1 MVMYNGTM
9 FGVSPLELVVD
20 ASAVMAVLLE
30 EPEREALIAATQG
43 RELVAPPSLPWEI
56 GNGLVA
62 VVRRKR
68 LSEPAALAAWT
79 AWGEVRMRLIDVDGS
94 RALSLAFAHD
104 LYAYDAYLLALAQ
117 QRGAELLTLDRT
129 LQRAARDAG
138 VTLLEI

>member
-1 MVMYNGTM
+1 MVLYNSTM
-9 FGVSPLELVVD
+9 QEEDPLELVVD
-20 ASAVMAVLLE
+20 ASAVMAVLLA
-30 EPEREALIAATQG
+30 EPEREALIAATRG
-43 RELVAPPSLPWEI
+43 HELVAPPSLPWEI

-68 LSEPAALAAWT
+68 LSQRAALAAWS
-79 AWGEVRMRLIDVDGS
+79 AWGAVRLRLIEVDGA

-104 LYAYDAYLLALAQ
+104 LYAYDAYLLALSQ
-117 QRGAELLTLDRT
+117 QRGTPLLTLDRT

>member
-1 MVMYNGTM
+1 MVLYNGTNTEATI
-9 FGVSPLELVVD
+9 VELVVD

-30 EPEREALIAATQG
+30 EPERGALIAATQG

-68 LSEPAALAAWT
+68 LSQAEALSAWT
-79 AWGEVRMRLIDVDGS
+79 AWGEVRLRLIEVDVS
-94 RALSLAFAHD
+94 RALALAFEHD
-104 LYAYDAYLLALAQ
+104 LYAYDAYLLALAE
-117 QRGAELLTLDRT
+117 QRRIPLLTLDRT

>member
-9 FGVSPLELVVD
+9 LEVSPLELVVD

-30 EPEREALIAATQG
+30 EPEREALIAATLG

-68 LSEPAALAAWT
+68 LSKAAALSAWT
-79 AWGEVRMRLIDVDGS
+79 AWGEVRVRLIAVDVS
-94 RALSLAFAHD
+94 RAMSLAFAHD
-104 LYAYDAYLLALAQ
+104 LYAYDAYLLALAG
-117 QRGAELLTLDRT
+117 QRRAPLLTLDRS
-129 LQRAARDAG
+129 LQRAAREAG
-138 VTLLEI
+138 IALLET